1 MNFVLAIGTVVT
13 VAFFSWHM
21 APQVYAAAVSGK
33 MPERPTTAVV
43 MRTSDDSSALK
54 KTLTPHKRSASGKAV
69 EIRQ

>member
-13 VAFFSWHM
+13 IAFFSWHM
-21 APQVYAAAVSGK
+21 APQVYASAISGK

-43 MRTSDDSSALK
+43 MKLSDDSPALR
-54 KTLTPHKRSASGKAV
+54 KTLTPHKRSTSGKAS